1 MSIWSKLG
9 LADAAELS
17 SLRKALAEAQAENER
32 LHREYTQ
39 KIEFLLLGYTEE
51 CKQGIERIHCSL
63 IDEREL
69 VLNAVTSTT
78 ENLCRAEQK
87 VCEDIEILGKKS
99 DRISNTVMN
108 ESSRAQDL
116 QEKLMQAVIA
126 QGSNFSKHLF
136 SLKEVLCRIEGQEEM
151 LKQILSESKDA
162 IFTVKDMETTAT
174 QEQELAFG
182 KLSDLSQDV
191 LDQLEELSLIRGEVK
206 KQNQELNDSL
216 RRIMEN
222 QEMTLKMAEVNKD
235 DLPQIKEYM
244 YHLWEAMKLVWINDL
259 IDELD

>member
-39 KIEFLLLGYTEE
+39 KIELLLLGYTEE
-51 CKQGIERIHCSL
+51 CKQGVERIHCGL
-63 IDEREL
+63 IDEREI
-69 VLNAVTSTT
+69 VLNAIACTT
-78 ENLCRAEQK
+78 ENLRKAEQK
-87 VCEDIEILGKKS
+87 VYEDIENLGKKS
-99 DRISNTVMN
+99 DRISDTIMN
-108 ESSRAQDL
+108 EASRAQN
-116 QEKLMQAVIA
+116 QREKLMQGIIS
-126 QGSNFSKHLF
+126 QGNEFTQHLS
-136 SLKEVLCRIEGQEEM
+136 SLKEVLCRIEGQEEI
-151 LKQILSESKDA
+151 LKHILSESKDA
-162 IFTVKDMETTAT
+162 IFAVQEMETTAT

-182 KLSDLSQDV
+182 KLRDLSQDV
-191 LDQLEELSLIRGEVK
+191 LDQLEELSLIRREAK

-216 RRIMEN
+216 KRIMEN
-222 QEMTLKMAEVNKD
+222 QEMALKTAEVNKD